1 MVSKVAGAVDEFKD
15 EFRTAVSASFPADVA
30 DVGFGGIVGNFSFL
44 GDTDIIKVL
53 AD

>member
-1 MVSKVAGAVDEFKD
+1 VSVGL
-15 EFRTAVSASFPADVA
+15 SADVS
-30 DVGFGGIVGNFSFL
+30 DVGFGGVVGNVSFF